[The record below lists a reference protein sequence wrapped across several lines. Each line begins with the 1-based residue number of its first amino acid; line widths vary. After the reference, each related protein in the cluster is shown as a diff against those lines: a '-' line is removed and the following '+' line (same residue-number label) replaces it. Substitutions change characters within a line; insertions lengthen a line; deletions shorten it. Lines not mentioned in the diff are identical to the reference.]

1 MSSPVSE
8 LVALTRELRGK
19 QGLETLLQTI
29 AEHAARIIGTTR
41 VSIRLLDPQ
50 RTRLLAS
57 ARAGEPLHKNPVH
70 EFPLGEGLVGWIAL
84 HAQPLR
90 AGRAEEDPR
99 FQHRPDMKEQMG
111 SFVGVPILADLDCL
125 GVLSAV
131 HPSPDHFGEE
141 HQELLELLAA
151 LSAPYLEIARL
162 ARLTHID
169 PLTGAYNRNALEA
182 LIETRATL
190 SVAMV
195 DVDHFKEVNDR
206 HGHPVGDEVLR
217 RLTKVVASVLRPSDA
232 VVRYGGEEFLL
243 VLPEVS
249 LAEAQRI
256 AERARAAVELTA
268 FMVVP
273 SQVTISLG
281 IAEHLPGETVET
293 LLSRADEALYRAKKS
308 GRNRVEVAP

>member
-1 MSSPVSE
+1 MSPPISE

-29 AEHAARIIGTTR
+29 AEHAARILGTTR

-50 RTRLLAS
+50 RTRLIAS
-57 ARAGEPLHKNPVH
+57 ARAGEPLHNNPVH

-99 FQHRPDMKEQMG
+99 FQQRPDMKEQMG

-131 HPSPDHFGEE
+131 HPSPDHFSEE

-217 RLTKVVASVLRPSDA
+217 LLTKVVASVLRPSDA

-281 IAEHLPGETVET
+281 IAEHLPGETVEA